1 MPIIN
6 SMTILEAKWYTFWWQ
21 CSDNRQKSIKK
32 ITFMLSNLRLEWLK
46 HTTKKSGCLW
56 IQNSG
61 KSQKLRKPSN
71 KPFPEFV
78 ICLAYFVRLLRMPQQ
93 NGSMNFLT
101 IKILISCLT
110 TLRTPLTFLLLECG
124 FWQNLLYRKITINNS
139 TKLLE
144 RLSKWCTTCLSFSW

>member
-1 MPIIN
+1 MPIIS
-6 SMTILEAKWYTFWWQ
+6 SMTILEAKWSTFWWQ

-32 ITFMLSNLRLEWLK
+32 ITFMWWNLLLEWSK
-46 HTTKKSGCLW
+46 HTTKKSDCLW
-56 IQNSG
+56 TQNSG

-78 ICLAYFVRLLRMPQQ
+78 IFLVCFVRLSHMPQQ

-101 IKILISCLT
+101 IKIPLLFLT
-110 TLRTPLTFLLLECG
+110 TIRTLLSFSLLECG
-124 FWQNLLYRKITINNS
+124 FWKNLLYPKITINNFI
-139 TKLLE
+139 KLLE